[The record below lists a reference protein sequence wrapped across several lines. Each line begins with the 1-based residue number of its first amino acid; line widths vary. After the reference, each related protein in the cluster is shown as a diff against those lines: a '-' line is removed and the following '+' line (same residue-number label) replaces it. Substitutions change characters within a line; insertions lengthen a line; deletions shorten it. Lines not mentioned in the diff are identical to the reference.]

1 MFPPFPQEKA
11 AKVLEE
17 LIHAIESGDVRIE
30 QVARPSEERKNQGI
44 MLGTLVCTDKNGEK
58 VNLVANSGNAKR
70 LAVRSEKLEVRNCNG
85 TSVATLP
92 RQNFQLSTFNFQFV
106 DSIVSAEQIENALAK
121 NDAKIHE
128 LTELLKTTDYTDY
141 RECEHSKDVHRLNA
155 EDKKNLRK
163 ERERLCAES
172 LEKVHALYRFHCIDG
187 KVRSLKEI
195 CAEYNHGKLPPT
207 GTGDC
212 CAPKLLDYAFAHELM
227 PVSLA
232 ETRYTAP
239 SGRDW
244 SGGGSRS
251 EANECERK
259 NEAIAKPRKARPEG
273 DRPITPHSSLL
284 TPQFLTPPCDERC
297 GILLPAMLGLR
308 ILWRDEAICV
318 VNKQSGV
325 LSVPGRGED
334 KQDCIESRFKR
345 LFGASVEIAQPAVH
359 RLDMETS
366 GVMILAFTRA
376 AHRELNRQFEAK
388 EVEKEYVAL
397 LDGVLAKK
405 GVAQHGEMELFFRL
419 DVENRPHQIWDSKN
433 GKSAV
438 TEWQILGV
446 ERYHASDGSVRPAT
460 RVLFTPHTGRTHQ
473 LRLASADSHGFGT
486 PIIGDTLYGHC
497 DKGERLRLHAQKV
510 TFTHPVSDERMTI
523 ECVAEF

>member
-1 MFPPFPQEKA
+1 MFPPFPEEKA
-11 AKVLEE
+11 AKVLEA
-17 LIHAIESGDVRIE
+17 LIHAIESGEVKIE
-30 QVARPSEERKNQGI
+30 HVARPSEERKNQGI
-44 MLGTLVCTDKNGEK
+44 MLGALVCTDKNGEE
-58 VNLVANSGNAKR
+58 VNLVTNSGNARKLKMEIGKR
-70 LAVRSEKLEVRNCNG
+70 KNG
-85 TSVATLP
+85 LLRFSHGDNDYV
-92 RQNFQLSTFNFQFV
+92 QSDESNIQDDKNNFQFSTFNFQFI
-106 DSIVSAEQIENALAK
+106 DSIVSAKQIENALAE

-128 LTELLKTTDYTDY
+128 LTKSREDDEL
-141 RECEHSKDVHRLNA
+141 REK
-155 EDKKNLRK
+155 
-163 ERERLCAES
+163 LCAES
-172 LEKVHALYRFHCIDG
+172 LERVHALYKFHCIDG
-187 KVRSLKEI
+187 EVRSLKEI

-212 CAPKLLDYAFAHELM
+212 CAPKLLDYAFAHELL
-227 PVSLA
+227 PISLA

-239 SGRDW
+239 SGSVCSPEVAEGACDCSNERERRAEHATRD
-244 SGGGSRS
+244 S
-251 EANECERK
+251 
-259 NEAIAKPRKARPEG
+259 G
-273 DRPITPHSSLL
+273 DRPNF
-284 TPQFLTPPCDERC
+284 QFSPFNFHLAPPCDERC

-308 ILWRDEAICV
+308 ILYRDEAICV

-334 KQDCIESRFKR
+334 KQDCIEARFRR
-345 LFGASVEIAQPAVH
+345 LFGQAVEIAQPAVH

-405 GVAQHGEMELFFRL
+405 GIAPHGEMELFFRL
-419 DVENRPHQIWDSKN
+419 DVENRPHQIWDSEN

-446 ERYHASDGSVRPAT
+446 ERYHAPDGSTRPAT

-497 DKGERLRLHAQKV
+497 DKGERLMLHAQKV
-510 TFTHPVSDERMTI
+510 TFTHPATGERMTI
-523 ECVAEF
+523 ECAAEF